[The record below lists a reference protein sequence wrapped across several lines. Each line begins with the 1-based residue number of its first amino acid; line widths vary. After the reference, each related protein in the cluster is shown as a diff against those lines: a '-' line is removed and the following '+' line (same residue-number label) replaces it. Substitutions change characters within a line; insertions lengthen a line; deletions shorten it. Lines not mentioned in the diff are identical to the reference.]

1 MAMTPSKLDTGLTP
15 KQMHFARC
23 VASGMS
29 QAEAYRE
36 AYNCRPN
43 SKPKTQQEQASRLMS
58 NPVIE
63 ARVERLIRDR
73 ERGMLASALSDKERV
88 LRKLR
93 DTMDAPDVTQADSI
107 RLRAAELL
115 GKTVGL
121 FRDVVE
127 TTEHKTAA
135 QIEQELLEVLEQIAD
150 SATSNSTDEDNTDTN
165 KSVSDVA
172 PDMSEADDMDDGHAV
187 H

>member
-1 MAMTPSKLDTGLTP
+1 MAKKGAVSGGLTP
-15 KQMHFARC
+15 KQAHFARC
-23 VASGMS
+23 VASGMT

-36 AYNCRPN
+36 AYNCRPG
-43 SKPKTQQEQASRLMS
+43 SLKTTQQQLASKLMAD
-58 NPVIE
+58 PMIRR
-63 ARVERLIRDR
+63 RVERLVRER
-73 ERGMLASALSDKERV
+73 ERGLLASSLSDRERV

-93 DTMDAPDVTQADSI
+93 DTMDAEDVTQADSI

-150 SATSNSTDEDNTDTN
+150 SATSNSTDEDSTDTD

-172 PDMSEADDMDDGHAV
+172 PDMSGADDMDDGHAV